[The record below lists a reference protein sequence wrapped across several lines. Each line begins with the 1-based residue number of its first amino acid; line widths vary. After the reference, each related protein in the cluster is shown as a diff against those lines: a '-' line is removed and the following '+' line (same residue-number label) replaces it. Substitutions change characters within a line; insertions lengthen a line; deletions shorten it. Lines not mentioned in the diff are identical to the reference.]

1 MDLGRSCL
9 AVKRV
14 KKKIVCLIASVF
26 PAPLKKRLNT
36 VFGAFLV

>member
-14 KKKIVCLIASVF
+14 KKKIVCLFASVF
-26 PAPLKKRLNT
+26 PTPLRKRLTT
-36 VFGAFLV
+36 VLVLFWC